1 MAKYCGK
8 CGTKIDDENQ
18 MVCHNCGSQLSKK
31 QLAKSKKHVK
41 LISAMVGI
49 ACTLIIAIAV
59 IVIMLAQPV
68 TIHLD
73 QLVVVDFAGYNT
85 VGSATVHIDYENYDQ
100 QLGEAL
106 KIDQEDLYSSLKYS
120 ICTDAFQISLDKENN
135 LSNGDEVTVK
145 IEYDN
150 ESVEDFKIRFSGD
163 DVTFV
168 VEGLEELQAIDP
180 YEGLEVSFEGI
191 SPDGYINYYYNG
203 ISSYV
208 SEDNFI
214 VDKSTD
220 LKNGDIVTISV
231 EPYNEHL
238 AAQNGYQFTE
248 TSKIFTVE
256 GLDEYVQTAS
266 AIPEDFLEYA
276 KEEAQDTINAYVAR
290 EYNDECPLTSIEY
303 AGYIFNVAK
312 ERESTKYFNELYI
325 IYRGIVSHNENEF
338 HETMVY
344 YPVMYSDLL
353 LSGGQVQSNQENEIQ
368 GYSIL
373 MDNGIFDRYT
383 TQGYTNPL
391 IAYSELL
398 SSKIDNYECSAGDG
412 FEKYNS
418 YVPIQSLS
426 DIHEDNLDYFAEKAL
441 EIIRNEISNQYEN
454 SSHVA
459 DMTLEGQYLLTAKV
473 QGHDYKNNNQ
483 LIMVYSAVVSSDE
496 DRFATS
502 TIYFPV
508 KFEGLINLPGDE
520 FMYVDESDILGR
532 YDFPNSTYYTSGY
545 GDTDLM
551 FKQLITENVADYN
564 YEVSDGLKEF
574 GE

>member
-18 MVCHNCGSQLSKK
+18 MVCHNCGSKLSKK
-31 QLAKSKKHVK
+31 QPAKSKKHIK
-41 LISAMVGI
+41 LISFTVGI
-49 ACTLIIAIAV
+49 VCTLIIAIAV
-59 IVIMLAQPV
+59 IAIILAQPV

-73 QLVVVDFAGYNT
+73 QLVVVDFTGYDT

-120 ICTDAFQISLDKENN
+120 ICTDAFQLSLDKESN

-180 YEGLEVSFEGI
+180 YEGLEVSFDGI
-191 SPDGYINYYYNG
+191 SPDGYIDYYYNG

-231 EPYNEHL
+231 EPYNERL
-238 AAQNGYQFTE
+238 AAQNGYQLIE
-248 TSKIFTVE
+248 TSKTFMVE
-256 GLDEYVQTAS
+256 GLDEYLQTAS
-266 AIPEDFLEYA
+266 AIPKEFLEYA

-312 ERESTKYFNELYI
+312 EGEDASKFNELYI

-344 YPVMYSDLL
+344 YPVLYSNLL
-353 LSGGQVQSNQENEIQ
+353 LIDGQVQSDRESEIQ
-368 GYSIL
+368 GYSFL
-373 MDNGIFDRYT
+373 MDKGIFNRYT

-398 SSKIDNYECSAGDG
+398 STKMDNYECSAGDG
-412 FEKYNS
+412 FEMYKS
-418 YVPIQSLS
+418 YVPIQSLA
-426 DIHEDNLDYFAEKAL
+426 DIRENDLNHLAEEAL
-441 EIIRNEISNQYEN
+441 EIIEKEISNQYED
-454 SSHVA
+454 SSHA
-459 DMTLEGQYLLTAKV
+459 TDMTLAGQYLLTAKT
-473 QGHDYKNNNQ
+473 QGQDYKNNNQ
-483 LIMVYSAVVSSDE
+483 LIMIYSATVSSDE
-496 DRFATS
+496 DKFAT
-502 TIYFPV
+502 TRIYFPI

-545 GDTDLM
+545 GDAALM